1 MSLEVAVAVPFKQRA
16 TERLGEGE
24 FVVALSLDRDWF
36 SPDQAKR
43 LVDVA
48 VGRGLVAEEDGD
60 LVARFDPTDVTVPEG
75 YAPDESI
82 LREQSTFETALDAIV
97 AAGVE
102 KQRAVAGINERQR
115 SLAISIEAAAVLF
128 AKEHGAAVD
137 QLAADVRE
145 ELAAAGDAGGE
156 GDPADEG
163 DAAGGST
170 TGAAEAE

>member
-1 MSLEVAVAVPFKQRA
+1 MSLEVAVAAPFKHRA
-16 TERLGEGE
+16 KERLGEGE

-48 VGRGLVAEEDGD
+48 VGRGLLDSVDGD
-60 LVARFDPTDVTVPEG
+60 LVAQFDPDDVVVPEG
-75 YAPDESI
+75 FTPDEAI

-97 AAGVE
+97 SAGVE

-115 SLAISIEAAAVLF
+115 TLAVTIEAAAVLY

-137 QLAADVRE
+137 RLAADVRSD
-145 ELAAAGDAGGE
+145 LA
-156 GDPADEG
+156 
-163 DAAGGST
+163 T
-170 TGAAEAE
+170 AAEEGGDGGASRDDSDSRDADDSAEAA